1 MGEQL
6 TGTIFP
12 CARVCDVDLARGMD
26 KAQEH
31 AWQYWDGILL
41 VVDVCHLTTEVVVDP
56 VRKIL
61 IPDTGHPI
69 ADYTHA
75 CTRELEV
82 EVDAIEEGQC
92 RTKRVADDGDGRC
105 AMCCKRLLDVRED
118 RRCGAAH
125 ILSAWM
131 RSNNGRGAPATY
143 LACSEAKPLC
153 ASTED
158 GIPGKRDELNG
169 PREKLT
175 SVRSA
180 SLI

>member
-1 MGEQL
+1 M
-6 TGTIFP
+6 
-12 CARVCDVDLARGMD
+12 
-26 KAQEH
+26 
-31 AWQYWDGILL
+31 
-41 VVDVCHLTTEVVVDP
+41 CHLTTEVAVDP

-69 ADYTHA
+69 ANYTHA

-82 EVDAIEEGQC
+82 EVDAVEECQC
-92 RTKRVADDGDGRC
+92 RTKRVADNSDRRC
-105 AMCCKRLLDVRED
+105 SVRCKCLLDIGED

-125 ILSAWM
+125 ISIGM
-131 RSNNGRGAPATY
+131 RSNNERGTRATY

-153 ASTED
+153 AFTED

-169 PREKLT
+169 SREKLT

-180 SLI
+180 SLIGEVSVIGDAE